1 MFDSHCHPTDID
13 DPLAVVQQAL
23 AHGVTSL
30 LCCGYHQASNASVL
44 ELRRRVPRLP
54 ITLGLHP
61 WFVNEPWS
69 EIAAMVLSERPTAIG
84 ECGLDGEVRDPDIPP
99 LESQR
104 ATFERQLDLAQRLG
118 LPLTVHSRKAVN
130 EVVEMAQHFPN
141 VRGVLHAY
149 SGSIEQIRPL
159 LERGW
164 MIGVGG
170 AVTRPN
176 ARRIR
181 KLATQVDSSQLLLE
195 TDAPAIGLEDVRP
208 PWVRPF
214 HVVEVARVLAGLR
227 GLDPGE
233 IVAITDANAR
243 RMFGDQISNRL
254 EMASGA
260 ASG

>member
-13 DPLAVVQQAL
+13 DPLAVVHQAL
-23 AHGVTSL
+23 EHGVTSL
-30 LCCGYHQASNASVL
+30 LCCGYHRASNAAVL
-44 ELRRRVPRLP
+44 ELRRRVPGLP

-61 WFVNEPWS
+61 WFVNEPGPQ
-69 EIAAMVLSERPTAIG
+69 IAPMIMNEHPAAIG

-99 LESQR
+99 LQSQR
-104 ATFERQLDLAQRLG
+104 ATFEWQLDLAQRLT

-130 EVVEMAQHFPN
+130 EVVEMAQHFPS

-149 SGSIEQIRPL
+149 SGSLEQIRPL

-181 KLATQVDSSQLLLE
+181 KLATQIELSQLLLE

-208 PWVRPF
+208 PSVRPF

-227 GLDPGE
+227 GLDPQE
-233 IVAITDANAR
+233 LAAVTDANAR
-243 RMFGDQISNRL
+243 RMFGDQVSNRL
-254 EMASGA
+254 VVGGEASG
-260 ASG
+260 